1 MRNPSST
8 FKARATCE
16 TAVAVQD
23 VAGAR
28 GIHRKSFT
36 RLTSPAA
43 VTCRNGLPPWPEWP
57 PTALHYIERA
67 ARLGTLLDP
76 DLVGNDCGEA
86 VTILA
91 ER

>member
-8 FKARATCE
+8 FKARATGG
-16 TAVAVQD
+16 TAVAVQE

-28 GIHRKSFT
+28 GIHRKSFN
-36 RLTSPAA
+36 RLTRPAA

-67 ARLGTLLDP
+67 TRLGTLLDP

-91 ER
+91 KR